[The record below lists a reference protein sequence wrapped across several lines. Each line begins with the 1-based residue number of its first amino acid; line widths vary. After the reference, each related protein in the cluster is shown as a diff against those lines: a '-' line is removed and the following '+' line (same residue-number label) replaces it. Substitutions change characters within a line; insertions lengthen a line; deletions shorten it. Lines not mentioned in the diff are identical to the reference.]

1 MWLRPSPQSVA
12 GYSTSSFCF
21 PRRAPLVFAD
31 DLVPRALRRD
41 APWAPPRSRCPAFHR
56 AWGVSCR
63 ATAQPAAKRGEAG
76 PGARCRSLDKRAD
89 KCSSFTTAT
98 SPRASR
104 DCSAIRCLAS
114 CNRSRR
120 WWVNPRSAQGQI
132 RPSWQLQLCPLMSA
146 RAAESVRH
154 NEPSRC
160 TIRWTHAPQQM
171 TCPGCN
177 DLVAISS

>member
-1 MWLRPSPQSVA
+1 
-12 GYSTSSFCF
+12 
-21 PRRAPLVFAD
+21 LVFAD
-31 DLVPRALRRD
+31 DLVRERCDATRAR
-41 APWAPPRSRCPAFHR
+41 APPRSRCPAFHR

-89 KCSSFTTAT
+89 SVHRLPPPPAHG
-98 SPRASR
+98 PPG
-104 DCSAIRCLAS
+104 DCSAIRCPAS

-120 WWVNPRSAQGQI
+120 WWANPRSAQGQI